1 MHPKQKG
8 LKFKQKRTGKMKLR
22 ALIFMFFIS
31 GMVSAQVSFDAK
43 VSKRKL
49 GINERLRVD
58 FTMNK
63 DGDDFEP
70 PSFENFTVV
79 GGPSQ
84 SINNSWINGVRSFSK
99 TYSYFLAP
107 KKRGV
112 FSIGQATIEIEG
124 ETYKTL
130 TLEIIVS
137 AAIDK
142 PKDPNDPN
150 YVASEKIHLVAEV
163 SNLNP
168 YLNEAITVVH
178 KLYIAPGIGVRNS
191 REIDKPRYSDFWS
204 QNIDVNGLGAQQG
217 TYKGED
223 YLYVILRKT
232 VLYPQK
238 SGKLNIEPLSL
249 DVTVEVPS
257 NRRDVF
263 GRSFMS
269 TVNRRVSA
277 GNRAINVKPLPEK
290 GKPESFS
297 GAVGTFDFSLT
308 TNKKALK
315 ASEAF
320 EVKLE
325 VVGKGNLKLF
335 KLPELVLPSALE
347 VYEPEHNE
355 KVTTL
360 ISGMRGKISDTYT
373 VVANDPGSYPVPS
386 VTFSYFDVKTK
397 RYKSLESERL
407 VISVDPRPNAN
418 SEAENKVTNLLSENN
433 IKPNLKLFRSFK
445 TNTRFTPLQSEP
457 FFKSLLFWVLL
468 FGPFLFIPV
477 LLFVVKNRTIKAL
490 DVSGNKIRQTNR
502 LSRKYLI
509 DAKKSL
515 GQKQKFYNA
524 LERALHNYLKSKLR
538 IETSEFNKEKIDE
551 LLTKKKV
558 ESTTLEGFISILTAC
573 ELARYTPLTSLD
585 MQNDY
590 DKTVQVINALD
601 KQLK

>member
-1 MHPKQKG
+1 
-8 LKFKQKRTGKMKLR
+8 MKLKT
-22 ALIFMFFIS
+22 LIFIFFIS
-31 GMVSAQVSFDAK
+31 GLISAQVSFDAK
-43 VSKRKL
+43 VSKRNL

-70 PSFENFTVV
+70 PNFENFTVV

-112 FSIGQATIEIEG
+112 FTVGQASIEIEG
-124 ETYKTL
+124 EVYKTL
-130 TLEIIVS
+130 PVKITVS

-150 YVASEKIHLVAEV
+150 YIASEKIHLVAEV
-163 SNLNP
+163 SNSNP
-168 YLNEAITVVH
+168 YLNEAITIVY
-178 KLYIAPGIGVRNS
+178 KLYVAQGIGVRNS

-217 TYKGED
+217 TYNGED
-223 YLYVILRKT
+223 YLYVVLRKT

-238 SGKLNIEPLSL
+238 TGKLNIEPLSL

-277 GNRAINVKPLPEK
+277 GNRTINVKPLPEE
-290 GKPESFS
+290 GKPDSFT
-297 GAVGTFDFSLT
+297 GAVGSFIFSLT
-308 TNKKALK
+308 TNKKELK

-325 VVGKGNLKLF
+325 VVGNGNLKLF
-335 KLPELVLPSALE
+335 RLPELVLPSALE

-355 KVTTL
+355 SVTTL
-360 ISGMRGKISDTYT
+360 ISGMKGKISDSYT
-373 VVANDPGSYPVPS
+373 VVANDPGSYPIPRVD
-386 VTFSYFDVKTK
+386 FSYFDIKTK
-397 RYKSLESERL
+397 RYKTLDSERL
-407 VISVDPRPNAN
+407 VISVGTGPNMI
-418 SEAENKVTNLLSENN
+418 SESEDGAAKLVSENN
-433 IKPNLKLFRSFK
+433 ITPNLKLFRNFK
-445 TNTRFTPLQSEP
+445 TTKGFTPLQPDP
-457 FFKSLLFWVLL
+457 FYKSNLFWVLL
-468 FGPFLFIPV
+468 LGPFLLIPI
-477 LLFVVKNRTIKAL
+477 LLFVVKNRAVRAL
-490 DVSGNKIRQTNR
+490 DVSGNKIRLTNR
-502 LSRKYLI
+502 LARKYLSA
-509 DAKKSL
+509 AKKSL
-515 GQKQKFYNA
+515 GKKETFYNA

-538 IETSEFNKEKIDE
+538 IETSEFNKDKIGE

-558 ESTTLEGFISILTAC
+558 ESITLEGFLSILTAC
-573 ELARYTPLTSLD
+573 ELARYTPLSSVD

-590 DKTVQVINALD
+590 DKAAQVINALD

>member
-1 MHPKQKG
+1 
-8 LKFKQKRTGKMKLR
+8 MKLKT
-22 ALIFMFFIS
+22 LIFMFFIS
-31 GMVSAQVSFDAK
+31 GLISAQVSFDAK

-70 PSFENFTVV
+70 PNFENFTVV

-112 FSIGQATIEIEG
+112 FTVGQASIEIEG
-124 ETYKTL
+124 EVYKTL
-130 TLEIIVS
+130 PVKITVS

-150 YVASEKIHLVAEV
+150 YIASEKIHLVAEV
-163 SNLNP
+163 SNSNP
-168 YLNEAITVVH
+168 YLNEAITIVY
-178 KLYIAPGIGVRNS
+178 KLYVAQGIGVRNS

-217 TYKGED
+217 TYNGED
-223 YLYVILRKT
+223 YLYVVLRKT

-238 SGKLNIEPLSL
+238 TGKLNIEPLSL

-277 GNRAINVKPLPEK
+277 GNRTINVKPLPEE
-290 GKPESFS
+290 GKPDSFT
-297 GAVGTFDFSLT
+297 GAVGSFIFSLT
-308 TNKKALK
+308 TNKKELK

-325 VVGKGNLKLF
+325 VVGNGNLKLF
-335 KLPELVLPSALE
+335 RLPELVLPSALE

-355 KVTTL
+355 SVTTL
-360 ISGMRGKISDTYT
+360 ISGMKGKISDSYT
-373 VVANDPGSYPVPS
+373 VVANDPGSYPIPRVD
-386 VTFSYFDVKTK
+386 FSYFDIKTK
-397 RYKSLESERL
+397 RYKTLDSERL
-407 VISVDPRPNAN
+407 VISVGTGPNMI
-418 SEAENKVTNLLSENN
+418 SEPEDGAAKLVSENN
-433 IKPNLKLFRSFK
+433 ITPNLKLFRNFK
-445 TNTRFTPLQSEP
+445 TTKGFTPLQPDP
-457 FFKSLLFWVLL
+457 FYKSNLFWVLL
-468 FGPFLFIPV
+468 LGPFLLIPI
-477 LLFVVKNRTIKAL
+477 LLFVVKNRAVRAL
-490 DVSGNKIRQTNR
+490 DVSGNKIRLTNR
-502 LSRKYLI
+502 LARKYLSA
-509 DAKKSL
+509 AKKSL
-515 GQKQKFYNA
+515 GKKETFYNA

-538 IETSEFNKEKIDE
+538 IETSEFNKDKIGE

-558 ESTTLEGFISILTAC
+558 ESITLEGFLSILTAC
-573 ELARYTPLTSLD
+573 ELARYTPLSSVD

-590 DKTVQVINALD
+590 DKAAQVINALD

>member
-1 MHPKQKG
+1 
-8 LKFKQKRTGKMKLR
+8 MKVK
-22 ALIFMFFIS
+22 ALIFIFFIS
-31 GMVSAQVSFDAK
+31 GLISAQVSFDAK

-70 PSFENFTVV
+70 PNFENFTVV

-112 FSIGQATIEIEG
+112 FTVGQASIEIEG
-124 ETYKTL
+124 EVYKTL
-130 TLEIIVS
+130 PVKITVS

-150 YVASEKIHLVAEV
+150 YIASEKIHLVAEV
-163 SNLNP
+163 SNSNP
-168 YLNEAITVVH
+168 YLNEAITIVY
-178 KLYIAPGIGVRNS
+178 KLYVAQGIGVRNS

-217 TYKGED
+217 TYNGED
-223 YLYVILRKT
+223 YLYVVLRKT

-238 SGKLNIEPLSL
+238 TGKLNIEPLSL

-277 GNRAINVKPLPEK
+277 GNRTINVKPLPEE
-290 GKPESFS
+290 GKPDSFT
-297 GAVGTFDFSLT
+297 GAVGSFIFSLT
-308 TNKKALK
+308 TNKKELK

-325 VVGKGNLKLF
+325 VVGNGNLKLF
-335 KLPELVLPSALE
+335 RLPELVLPSALE

-355 KVTTL
+355 SVTTL
-360 ISGMRGKISDTYT
+360 ISGMKGKISDSYT
-373 VVANDPGSYPVPS
+373 VVANDPGSYPIPRVD
-386 VTFSYFDVKTK
+386 FSYFDIKTK
-397 RYKSLESERL
+397 RYKTLDSERL
-407 VISVDPRPNAN
+407 VISVGTGPNMI
-418 SEAENKVTNLLSENN
+418 SESEDGAAKLVSENN
-433 IKPNLKLFRSFK
+433 ITPNLKLFRNFK
-445 TNTRFTPLQSEP
+445 TTKGFTPLQPDP
-457 FFKSLLFWVLL
+457 FYKSNLFWVLL
-468 FGPFLFIPV
+468 LGPFLLIPI
-477 LLFVVKNRTIKAL
+477 LLFVVKNRAVRAL
-490 DVSGNKIRQTNR
+490 DVSGNKIRLTNR
-502 LSRKYLI
+502 LARKYLSA
-509 DAKKSL
+509 AKKSL
-515 GQKQKFYNA
+515 GKKETFYNA

-538 IETSEFNKEKIDE
+538 IETSEFNKDKIGE

-558 ESTTLEGFISILTAC
+558 ESITLEGFLSILTAC
-573 ELARYTPLTSLD
+573 ELARYTPLSSVD

-590 DKTVQVINALD
+590 DKAAQVINALD